1 MATAFTT
8 SRRVEFADTDMAG
21 LIHFSCFYRY
31 MEEVEHAF
39 LRSLGRRVIETQ
51 DDGTTVSWPR
61 VSAECSFHAPAHF
74 EDELE
79 VRLSVTRIGK
89 SSLTLG
95 YDFWKQEIQVA
106 SGSIKTVCCRIDDSH
121 ELTAIEIPAD
131 LRDVLQSAV
140 VSE

>member
-51 DDGTTVSWPR
+51 DDGTVSWPR
-61 VSAECSFHAPAHF
+61 VSAECTFHAPAHF

>member
-61 VSAECSFHAPAHF
+61 VSAECTFHAPAHF